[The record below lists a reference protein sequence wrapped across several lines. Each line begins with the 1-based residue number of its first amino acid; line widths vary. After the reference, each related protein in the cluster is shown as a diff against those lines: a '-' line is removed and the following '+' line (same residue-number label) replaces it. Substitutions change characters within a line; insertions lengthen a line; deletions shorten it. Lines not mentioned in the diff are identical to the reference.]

1 MVGSLAYSSL
11 LFCCLYSLA
20 LYARDVSEHIKPN
33 VAKFSFSYK
42 HFHGCCIVH
51 INEVVMVF
59 VFPEGWSGED
69 ACPCSRQVDDP
80 ARISK
85 AQCRWEACCR
95 GAEKEPCGSKD
106 SRTGRAHQENGP
118 SATFFWLLELVL
130 IGSNLAPLLPLPLW
144 SISPVTV
151 Y

>member
-20 LYARDVSEHIKPN
+20 SICQRCFRTYKTKCCKIQFFLTT
-33 VAKFSFSYK
+33 FSWMLHCSYQWSS
-42 HFHGCCIVH
+42 HGFHVH
-51 INEVVMVF
+51 
-59 VFPEGWSGED
+59 EGWSGED

-106 SRTGRAHQENGP
+106 SRTGRAHQENRP
-118 SATFFWLLELVL
+118 SAAFLWLLELVL
-130 IGSNLAPLLPLPLW
+130 VGSKLAPLLPLPLW